1 MGPGQAITPPSLPP
15 RLVFETSAAER
26 KKPVD
31 AAASTTT
38 SPPAEAKA
46 AKRGLPVP
54 LGVDGVDIAFLLFLF
69 FSHAGCDDI
78 DRDGLRAPLILP

>member
-1 MGPGQAITPPSLPP
+1 MSAALIKRWGQARQLPLPPSLPP

-38 SPPAEAKA
+38 TPPAEAKA

-54 LGVDGVDIAFLLFLF
+54 LGVDGVDIAFLLFF
-69 FSHAGCDDI
+69 VF
-78 DRDGLRAPLILP
+78 